1 MIDKFFGFTRVQDE
15 ASIIGSLFEHTRI
28 DEEEILLLQNMI
40 SDLVKKNNIK
50 LTDDFETLKKINNK
64 SSRIFE
70 STAEQIIHANFDH
83 QKQYDLLRLFQRIE
97 NISGSIISA
106 AKRLVLLHK
115 VDASLPSKLKE
126 PTEAMAHAIV
136 EIHELF
142 RNALDMYQQ
151 NEKNL
156 IHKIHEIIEMEHE
169 IDNMRVN
176 CIEILYKL
184 GNNQSIQMGTFH
196 AIENMIVHLEE
207 LAKKIKNAA
216 TSLEWLLIY

>member
-1 MIDKFFGFTRVQDE
+1 MIDKFFGFTLVKDE

-28 DEEEILLLQNMI
+28 DEEEILLLKNMV
-40 SDLVKKNNIK
+40 SDLVNQNDIK
-50 LTDDFETLKKINNK
+50 LTDDFEILQKINNK
-64 SSRIFE
+64 SSRVFE

-97 NISGSIISA
+97 NISGSIIAA

-115 VDASLPSKLKE
+115 VDASLPSELKE

-151 NEKNL
+151 NKKNL

-169 IDNMRVN
+169 IDNMRVS

-184 GNNQSIQMGTFH
+184 GNNQSIQIGTFH

>member
-1 MIDKFFGFTRVQDE
+1 MIDKFFGFTIIKDE

-28 DEEEILLLQNMI
+28 DEEEILLLKNMV
-40 SDLVKKNNIK
+40 SDLVNQNDIK
-50 LTDDFETLKKINNK
+50 LTDDFEILQKINNK

-97 NISGSIISA
+97 NISGSIIAA

-115 VDASLPSKLKE
+115 VDASLPSELKE
-126 PTEAMAHAIV
+126 PTAAMAHAIV

-151 NEKNL
+151 NKKNL

-184 GNNQSIQMGTFH
+184 GNNHSIKMGTFH

>member
-28 DEEEILLLQNMI
+28 DEEEILLLKNMV
-40 SDLVKKNNIK
+40 SDLVNENDIK
-50 LTDDFETLKKINNK
+50 LTDDFETLKKINNT

-70 STAEQIIHANFDH
+70 ATAEQIIHANFDH

-97 NISGSIISA
+97 NISGSIIA
-106 AKRLVLLHK
+106 TAKRLVLLHK
-115 VDASLPSKLKE
+115 VDASLPSDLKE

-156 IHKIHEIIEMEHE
+156 IHKIHEIIEMEHK

-184 GNNQSIQMGTFH
+184 GNNQSIQIGTFH
-196 AIENMIVHLEE
+196 AVENMIVHLEE